1 MVNLLAGTRCT
12 AKVPTAAAAAAVA
25 NRAVMRLSPAS
36 AVVSVLGQPAILAE
50 AEDCVLVPL
59 GPAMY
64 DQPRHVL
71 VLAARDSPPLASAV
85 VTIEGLP
92 VAACAP
98 ASAPAA
104 ADAAADFD
112 VQVDRTVALCALQ
125 LQEQKL
131 AMMAP
136 ADEVAARLA
145 REGARI
151 GDITVSL
158 VWNDESVTAAAPRN
172 PPPPPLPPASDRPEC
187 RSPSPST
194 GITDSAM
201 P

>member
-1 MVNLLAGTRCT
+1 M
-12 AKVPTAAAAAAVA
+12 
-25 NRAVMRLSPAS
+25 
-36 AVVSVLGQPAILAE
+36 
-50 AEDCVLVPL
+50 
-59 GPAMY
+59 
-64 DQPRHVL
+64 L

-85 VTIEGLP
+85 VTIEGVP
-92 VAACAP
+92 VAACDP

-151 GDITVSL
+151 GDITISL
-158 VWNDESVTAAAPRN
+158 VWNDESV
-172 PPPPPLPPASDRPEC
+172 PPPRLEPLPPASDQMTEC
-187 RSPSPST
+187 RTLDQSIEPRPFHRHL
-194 GITDSAM
+194 IE
-201 P
+201 